1 MTVHGGKRG
10 RVNGVNTMRRWSIV
24 EQERQ
29 PKAVASNTLIGTA
42 RRRGVRAWS
51 GSYEAYGEQPIAGA
65 MPGETFALS
74 AYGAPAN
81 DVSGAGLLYEG
92 DCVVKQVRVKWDWK
106 SGAILSHTV
115 DFDGHLE
122 LEKVSG
128 ADPGDAVSPN
138 LKQVGGTK
146 LLWAANTGTPA
157 TELPNLTSMELTI
170 SAAVADYV
178 NSSTYINSV
187 LWTGRK
193 AGPIDWS
200 LKIMQED
207 DERLTGVFDI
217 GDFVNLRLYTD
228 DTLFWLLTT
237 GLVSG
242 FSGITVNRE
251 SGEIMGRTID
261 IAMNAYYG
269 SSAGVVKLPGGTQWW
284 PF

>member
-1 MTVHGGKRG
+1 MTVHSGKRG

-24 EQERQ
+24 ETERQ

-42 RRRGVRAWS
+42 RRRGVRSWS
-51 GSYEAYGEQPIAGA
+51 GSYEAYGEQPVAGS

-74 AYGAPAN
+74 AYGAPA
-81 DVSGAGLLYEG
+81 DDISGNGLLYEG
-92 DCVVKQVRVKWDWK
+92 DCVVKQVRIKWDWK
-106 SGAILSHTV
+106 AGAIISHTV

-122 LEKVSG
+122 LEKNSG
-128 ADPGDAVSPN
+128 ADPGDAVTPN
-138 LKQVGGTK
+138 LKETAGTK

-170 SAAVADYV
+170 TAAVADYV

-193 AGPIDWS
+193 AGPIDWT
-200 LKIMQED
+200 LKISQED
-207 DERLTGVFDI
+207 DERLTGIFTV
-217 GDFVNLRLYTD
+217 GDYVNLRLMTD
-228 DTLFWLLTT
+228 GTNYWELTT

-251 SGEIMGRTID
+251 SGEIIGRSID
-261 IAMNAYYG
+261 IGMNAYYG
-269 SSAGVVKLPGGTQWW
+269 SSAGHVILPGGTTWW

>member
-1 MTVHGGKRG
+1 MTVHSGKRG

-24 EQERQ
+24 ETERQ

-42 RRRGVRAWS
+42 RRRGVRSWS
-51 GSYEAYGEQPIAGA
+51 GSYEAYGEQPVTGA

-74 AYGAPAN
+74 AYGAPA
-81 DVSGAGLLYEG
+81 DDISGSGLLYEG
-92 DCVVKQVRVKWDWK
+92 DCVVKQVRIKWDWK
-106 SGAILSHTV
+106 AGAIISHTV

-122 LEKVSG
+122 LEKNSG
-128 ADPGDAVSPN
+128 ADPGDAVTPN
-138 LKQVGGTK
+138 LKETAGTK

-170 SAAVADYV
+170 TAAVADYV

-193 AGPIDWS
+193 AGPIDWT
-200 LKIMQED
+200 LKISQED
-207 DERLTGVFDI
+207 DERLTGIFTV
-217 GDFVNLRLYTD
+217 GDYVNLRLMTD
-228 DTLFWLLTT
+228 GTNYWELTT

-251 SGEIMGRTID
+251 SGEIIGRSID
-261 IAMNAYYG
+261 IGMNAYYG
-269 SSAGVVKLPGGTQWW
+269 SSAGHVILPGGTTWW